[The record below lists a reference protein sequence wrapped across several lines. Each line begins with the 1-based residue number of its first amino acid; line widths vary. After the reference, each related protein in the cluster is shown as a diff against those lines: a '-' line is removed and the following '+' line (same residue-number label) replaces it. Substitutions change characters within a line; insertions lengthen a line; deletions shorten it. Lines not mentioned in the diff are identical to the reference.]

1 MELLN
6 ISFALLVIK
15 IALCILPGVLGIF
28 LLMSS
33 DEAKRQMRGS
43 ICNQLFGVSN
53 AIRYPKF
60 RSFLQISG
68 TLLLLVSLAATWWI
82 HLKKFF

>member
-6 ISFALLVIK
+6 IGFALLVIK

-28 LLMSS
+28 LLTSS
-33 DEAKRQMRGS
+33 EEAKHQMRGS

>member
-15 IALCILPGVLGIF
+15 IAVCVLPGVLGIF
-28 LLMSS
+28 LITSS
-33 DEAKRQMRGS
+33 NEAKRQMRGKL
-43 ICNQLFGVSN
+43 CNQVFGTGN
-53 AIRYPKF
+53 AIPYPKF
-60 RSFLQISG
+60 KQFLHISG
-68 TLLLLVSLAATWWI
+68 TLLLLLSLAAIWMI

>member
-6 ISFALLVIK
+6 VSFALLVIK
-15 IALCILPGVLGIF
+15 IAVCVLPGVFGVF
-28 LLMSS
+28 LLTSS
-33 DEAKRQMRGS
+33 GEAKRQMRGR

-53 AIRYPKF
+53 AIPYLKF
-60 RSFLQISG
+60 RRFLHNSG
-68 TLLLLVSLAATWWI
+68 ALLLLISLAATWWI

>member
-1 MELLN
+1 M
-6 ISFALLVIK
+6 SFALLVIK

-28 LLMSS
+28 LLTSS
-33 DEAKRQMRGS
+33 EEAKRQLRAS

-53 AIRYPKF
+53 AIPYPKF
-60 RSFLQISG
+60 SRFLQISG
-68 TLLLLVSLAATWWI
+68 TLLLLISLAATWWI